1 MKPQSVT
8 HAGVTVNRHE
18 SGKECV
24 EAATRRASNTNIVIG
39 VDRIGGTLA
48 IDIDTQ
54 GEVHPLDSHLAT
66 DLRMIAEAIAPKE
79 AGQ

>member
-1 MKPQSVT
+1 MKPQPAT

-18 SGKECV
+18 TGQECV
-24 EAATRRASNTNIVIG
+24 EAATRRASNTTIVIG

-54 GEVHPLDSHLAT
+54 GEVHPQNTDLAK
-66 DLRMIAEAIAPKE
+66 DLRMIAEAIEMRAEK
-79 AGQ
+79 

>member
-1 MKPQSVT
+1 MKPQPAT

-18 SGKECV
+18 TGKECV
-24 EAATRRASNTNIVIG
+24 ESATRRASNTTIVIG

-54 GEVHPLDSHLAT
+54 GEVHPLDTDLAK
-66 DLRMIAEAIAPKE
+66 DLRMIAEAIETRAEK
-79 AGQ
+79 

>member
-1 MKPQSVT
+1 MNSGPVT

-18 SGKECV
+18 TGKECV
-24 EAATRRASNTNIVIG
+24 EAATQRASNTTIVIG

-54 GEVHPLDSHLAT
+54 GEVHPQNTDLAK
-66 DLRMIAEAIAPKE
+66 DLRMIAEAIEMRAEK
-79 AGQ
+79 

>member
-1 MKPQSVT
+1 MNQSAT

-18 SGKECV
+18 TGKECV
-24 EAATRRASNTNIVIG
+24 EAATRRASNTTIVIG

-54 GEVHPLDSHLAT
+54 SEVHPQDTDLAK
-66 DLRMIAEAIAPKE
+66 DLRMIAEAIEMSAEK
-79 AGQ
+79 